1 MMMNFTGMKIFSA
14 TMMRDREQLGERV
27 SQWLSDNPNVEV
39 VDKVVTQSSDDA
51 FHCVS
56 VSLFYREKN

>member
-1 MMMNFTGMKIFSA
+1 MMNFTGMKIFSA